1 MPRWIDIKKRKP
13 EPQSRVLVC
22 DDNGYVDI
30 EDIHGEA
37 YYQNLGYREIPTFE
51 EMWESG
57 NGTKLV
63 AWMPLPDWP
72 SKLCREDADGEM
84 P

>member
-1 MPRWIDIKKRKP
+1 MKWIDMQQAKP
-13 EPQSRVLVC
+13 ALGSRVLVC
-22 DDNGYVDI
+22 DEFGWVDI
-30 EDIHGEA
+30 EDVRPVGGTSWL
-37 YYQNLGYREIPTFE
+37 QLWKT
-51 EMWESG
+51 G

-72 SKLCREDADGEM
+72 AALCREDADGSM